1 MEFAYNDL
9 LRLHR
14 PVHDGDVF
22 SRRHPK
28 MARLNRAKLFAPFA
42 ALTGFE
48 EAVRAK
54 EVPYVP
60 KRVLAP
66 EAAAVLNGTLNRLSR
81 SGPMRVKVEYFEVC
95 TDKNHDACGRMGL
108 YHTLTGVVRKVDPTG
123 RFIMIGDRQIPFDAI
138 GTLIILE
145 DMARHT
151 SANPNSPHS
160 FA

>member
-14 PVHDGDVF
+14 PVHENDVF

-60 KRVLAP
+60 KRALAP
-66 EAAAVLNGTLNRLSR
+66 EEVAALNGTLNRLSR
-81 SGPMRVKVEYFEVC
+81 SGPTRVKVEYFEVC
-95 TDKNHDACGRMGL
+95 ADKNHDACGRMGL

-123 RFIMIGDRQIPFDAI
+123 RFIMLGDRCIPFDAI
-138 GTLIILE
+138 GTLTIIGGYHEQEIRL
-145 DMARHT
+145 
-151 SANPNSPHS
+151 
-160 FA
+160 

>member
-1 MEFAYNDL
+1 MVFAYDDL

-22 SRRHPK
+22 SRRHPR
-28 MARLNRAKLFAPFA
+28 MPQGQRAKLFAPFA

-54 EVPYVP
+54 EIPYVP

-66 EAAAVLNGTLNRLSR
+66 EAAAALNGTLNRLSR
-81 SGPMRVKVEYFEVC
+81 SAPARVKVEYFEVC

-108 YHTLTGVVRKVDPTG
+108 YHTLTGVVRRVDPTG
-123 RFIMIGDRQIPFDAI
+123 RFVMIGDRCIPFDAI
-138 GTLIILE
+138 GTLTII
-145 DMARHT
+145 
-151 SANPNSPHS
+151 
-160 FA
+160 

>member
-9 LRLHR
+9 LRLQR

-60 KRVLAP
+60 KRALAP
-66 EAAAVLNGTLNRLSR
+66 EEVAALNGTLNRLSR
-81 SGPMRVKVEYFEVC
+81 SGPTRVKVEYFEVC
-95 TDKNHDACGRMGL
+95 ADKNHDACGRMGL
-108 YHTLTGVVRKVDPTG
+108 YHTLTGVARKVDPVGQT
-123 RFIMIGDRQIPFDAI
+123 IMVGDKCIPFDAI
-138 GTLIILE
+138 GTLTIIGDHHE
-145 DMARHT
+145 
-151 SANPNSPHS
+151 
-160 FA
+160 

>member
-9 LRLHR
+9 LRRQR

-28 MARLNRAKLFAPFA
+28 MTRLNRAKLFAPFA

-60 KRVLAP
+60 KRVLDP
-66 EAAAVLNGTLNRLSR
+66 EEVAALNGTLNRLSR

-108 YHTLTGVVRKVDPTG
+108 YHTLTGVVRKVDPIAG
-123 RFIMIGDRQIPFDAI
+123 FVMVGDKQIPFDTI
-138 GTLIILE
+138 GTLTVI
-145 DMARHT
+145 
-151 SANPNSPHS
+151 
-160 FA
+160 

>member
-22 SRRHPK
+22 SRRHPR
-28 MARLNRAKLFAPFA
+28 MPQGQRAKLFAPFA

-66 EAAAVLNGTLNRLSR
+66 EAAAALNGTLNALSR
-81 SGPMRVKVEYFEVC
+81 SAPARVKVEYFEVC
-95 TDKNHDACGRMGL
+95 TDRNHDACGRMGL
-108 YHTLTGVVRKVDPTG
+108 YHTVTGVVRKVDPVG
-123 RFIMIGDRQIPFDAI
+123 RFLTIGDKRIPFDAI
-138 GTLIILE
+138 GALIVIRE
-145 DMARHT
+145 
-151 SANPNSPHS
+151 SQ
-160 FA
+160 

>member
-60 KRVLAP
+60 KRALAP
-66 EAAAVLNGTLNRLSR
+66 EAAAALNGTLNALSR
-81 SGPMRVKVEYFEVC
+81 SAPTRVKVEYFEVC

-108 YHTLTGVVRKVDPTG
+108 YHTRTGVVRKVDPVG
-123 RFIMIGDRQIPFDAI
+123 RFLMIGDKRIPFDAI
-138 GTLIILE
+138 GAIIII
-145 DMARHT
+145 
-151 SANPNSPHS
+151 
-160 FA
+160 

>member
-1 MEFAYNDL
+1 MEFAYDDL
-9 LRLHR
+9 LRLQR

-22 SRRHPK
+22 SRRHPR
-28 MARLNRAKLFAPFA
+28 MPQGQRAKLFAPFA

-66 EAAAVLNGTLNRLSR
+66 EAVAALNGTLNRLSR
-81 SGPMRVKVEYFEVC
+81 SGPTRVKVEYFEVC

-108 YHTLTGVVRKVDPTG
+108 YHALTGVVRKVDPVGQSITVG
-123 RFIMIGDRQIPFDAI
+123 NTVIPFDAI
-138 GTLIILE
+138 GMLKIIGGQNEKENRL
-145 DMARHT
+145 
-151 SANPNSPHS
+151 
-160 FA
+160 